1 MVVQGWRV
9 NKNNAYSDISHHH
22 WNTGWNE
29 SQKLNPGEPTNIVR
43 VTVNMCDN
51 LCLFHMLSKYKFK
64 KNIINKNYISLLF
77 YGWCKNFHVSCLFVC
92 LIWFLTSQSTRF
104 QLCQDRSSWV
114 EQELSK
120 DKCVLLKDTTQLRW
134 WDLEPGP
141 LCLES
146 STLPLSHSAHQCF
159 MCLTC
164 VCNAK

>member
-9 NKNNAYSDISHHH
+9 NINNVYSDISHHH

-29 SQKLNPGEPTNIVR
+29 SQKLNPGEPTNRVR

-51 LCLFHMLSKYKFK
+51 LCLFHMLSKYKFLK
-64 KNIINKNYISLLF
+64 IWLIRITFRYSSMDGAKTST
-77 YGWCKNFHVSCLFVC
+77 FHVCLFD
-92 LIWFLTSQSTRF
+92 LILYVPVNTFSVISGQVA
-104 QLCQDRSSWV
+104 WV
-114 EQELSK
+114 EPELSK
-120 DKCVLLKDTTQLRW
+120 DKCVLLKDTTQWRW
-134 WDLEPGP
+134 WDMEPWP
-141 LCLES
+141 LGLES